1 MKKLNNKHLK
11 STYNAI
17 IIILAIISIMM
28 AILDLNNVINL
39 TKYPYYE
46 IDTSIWI
53 VFIFDYVGGLFL
65 ANNKKLF
72 IKHHIFDLLAIIPV
86 NSFFMIFKTFRFTRI
101 FKLAKLTKLSR
112 LLRLVGVTGK
122 LKERVSKFLNTNGFI
137 YLAIICG
144 IILLISAG
152 VYSLSENISFTK
164 ALWWAIATT
173 TTVGYGDISPNTTIG
188 KLVAVVLMLVGISFV
203 GMLTSTITSFF
214 AHEDQKI
221 ESIPDEIRKYK
232 SLLDDGIITQS
243 EFDAKKKQLLKI
255 KNH

>member
-1 MKKLNNKHLK
+1 
-11 STYNAI
+11 
-17 IIILAIISIMM
+17 
-28 AILDLNNVINL
+28 
-39 TKYPYYE
+39 
-46 IDTSIWI
+46 
-53 VFIFDYVGGLFL
+53 
-65 ANNKKLF
+65 
-72 IKHHIFDLLAIIPV
+72 
-86 NSFFMIFKTFRFTRI
+86 MIFKTFRFTRI

-122 LKERVSKFLNTNGFI
+122 LKERVSKFLNTNVFI

-152 VYSLSENISFTK
+152 VYSLSENISFAK
-164 ALWWAIATT
+164 SLWWAVATT
-173 TTVGYGDISPNTTIG
+173 TTVGYGDISPTTTLG

-221 ESIPDEIRKYK
+221 ESVPDEIRKYK

-243 EFDAKKKQLLKI
+243 EFEAKKKQLLKI

>member
-1 MKKLNNKHLK
+1 MKKLNNKYLK

-53 VFIFDYVGGLFL
+53 VFIFDYFDGLFL

-122 LKERVSKFLNTNGFI
+122 LKERVSKFLNTNVFI

-152 VYSLSENISFTK
+152 VYSLSENISFAK
-164 ALWWAIATT
+164 SLWWAVATT
-173 TTVGYGDISPNTTIG
+173 TTVGYGDISPTTTLG

-221 ESIPDEIRKYK
+221 ESVPDEIRKYK

-243 EFDAKKKQLLKI
+243 EFEAKKKQLLKI